1 MKNLDEMKEL
11 FKAVGL
17 SNEAADEI
25 CVILEEYSKG
35 VQTKYE
41 ELYNKK
47 LQSMKDILIEDY
59 ENEKEKLAKKTRLF
73 IESKMDE
80 IERFQKKNSNELNS
94 KAHQKLLKIMELVE
108 DIQLDENHL
117 VDVGK
122 IKEENEKLK
131 KLNENLQKE
140 QKNMLKKFNE
150 AVDIADKLL
159 RENAKLLAEQND
171 KTQPEKPVEKPIEES
186 KKDKKDLVKK
196 RIAEI
201 KQKRKK
207 KKLEE
212 SKKSKE
218 PQKVQQ
224 DKKEHSESIADWITE
239 GIQQSELE
247 LQNRRKT
254 TKSKSVLTES
264 KKSKPESRRKIKKSK
279 PAIDF
284 ISQIQN
290 DIERIAQQIEN
301 D

>member
-1 MKNLDEMKEL
+1 MKEL

>member
-1 MKNLDEMKEL
+1 MKEL

-17 SNEAADEI
+17 SDEAANEI
-25 CVILEEYSKG
+25 CVILEEYDKNI
-35 VQTKYE
+35 QTKYE

-140 QKNMLKKFNE
+140 QKSMLKKFNE

-171 KTQPEKPVEKPIEES
+171 KTQQKEPKEESEKTIEES
-186 KKDKKDLVKK
+186 KQTKKDLVKK

-201 KQKRKK
+201 KQKRKE

-212 SKKSKE
+212 SKKPEESKKI
-218 PQKVQQ
+218 QS
-224 DKKEHSESIADWITE
+224 DKKEHSKSVADWITE

-247 LQNRRKT
+247 FQNRRGT
-254 TKSKSVLTES
+254 IKSKSVLTES
-264 KKSKPESRRKIKKSK
+264 KKSKSRRKIKKSK
-279 PAIDF
+279 PATNF